1 MSATTAIPS
10 STAGASHAVQHPGGV
25 VASVMTM
32 TVVSL
37 KSFVR
42 EPIAFIMGLCYPV
55 FMMVLFN
62 AVFPGTMDGGITFG
76 EYMLPAMISMGVLMT
91 CMQTL
96 AIAVAAERETGE
108 LKRLAVL
115 PVPPWSYVVAKC
127 AANAVLA
134 LINVVI
140 IMLVGNLAL
149 GIRLPSS
156 VNSWGLAAL
165 TLVLTVATCTALG
178 LAIGR
183 LCPSSRA
190 AAGILTPV
198 VIILQ
203 FVSGLFLPLGQLP
216 GWMVHGFSVLPVRWF
231 AELMREAFLPPT
243 FAIAEPTGRWETG
256 KGLAVVTAW
265 LVVGVVAAIVISKRD
280 TVDR

>member
-1 MSATTAIPS
+1 MSATTATPTS
-10 STAGASHAVQHPGGV
+10 AGTLHAVQRPGS
-25 VASVMTM
+25 AAAAVMTM
-32 TVVSL
+32 SVVGL

-96 AIAVAAERETGE
+96 AIVVAAERESGE

-115 PVPPWSYVVAKC
+115 PVPPWSYVGAKC
-127 AANAVLA
+127 VANTVLA
-134 LINVVI
+134 LVNVAVI
-140 IMLVGNLAL
+140 MVVGSLVL
-149 GIRLPSS
+149 GIGLPGSAG
-156 VNSWGLAAL
+156 SWALAGL

-203 FVSGLFLPLGQLP
+203 FVSGLFLPLGRLP
-216 GWMVHGFSVLPVRWF
+216 DWMVHGFSVLPVRWF
-231 AELMREAFLPPT
+231 AELMREALLPPA
-243 FAIAEPTGRWETG
+243 FAVAEPTGTWETG

-265 LVVGVVAAIVISKRD
+265 LVAGVVAAIIISRRD